1 MKNINLFIVLL
12 VMLFAKLT
20 TAQVTVNINV
30 GTPPQ
35 WGPVGYTD
43 VRYYYLPDVES
54 YYDVQTAMF
63 IYYYGGAWVHRGHLP
78 GHYKNYDLY
87 NGYKVVMSDYHG
99 NSPYVHFN
107 QHKIKYKKG
116 YKGPYQKTHGN
127 KPNGGKSVNPSNNGN
142 NNSSHKSNNNGKKSE
157 GNGGNNKGN
166 KSHGGGKGKK

>member
-20 TAQVTVNINV
+20 TAQVTVNVNL
-30 GTPPQ
+30 GSQPQ
-35 WGPVGYTD
+35 WAPVGYD
-43 VRYYYLPDVES
+43 NVRYYYLPDVEC
-54 YYDVQTAMF
+54 YYDVQTTMF
-63 IYYYGGAWVHRGHLP
+63 IYYYGGAWIHRGHLP
-78 GHYKNYDLY
+78 NHYRNYDLY

-99 NSPYVHFN
+99 NSPYVHFH
-107 QHKIKYKKG
+107 QHKLKYKKG

-127 KPNGGKSVNPSNNGN
+127 KPNGGKSVSPSSKGN
-142 NNSSHKSNNNGKKSE
+142 NKQNGKSSNTNKKPQ